1 MDQITE
7 LNQKIDR
14 LTEQVAYLAEQARAA
29 QLSRES
35 MGELMR
41 DLAPV
46 TRGLMDG
53 ATAHFADV
61 EEYVEIADLI
71 RIAKKVARHLP
82 KLEMLLDNLDGVT
95 DLMDVSGPIIKD
107 VYNKAETTLD
117 DMDRKGYFR
126 FAKGGMQI
134 MDNIVT
140 SFTEDEV
147 KALGDNIV
155 LILRTVKDMTQPE
168 IMNFARTTVASAEQ
182 EVAGPVDS
190 SFGAILKQMRDPN
203 MRRGL
208 ALTMKVL
215 ASVGAQNKT
224 EK

>member
-7 LNQKIDR
+7 LNQKIDL
-14 LTEQVAYLAEQARAA
+14 LTQQVGYLAEQARAA
-29 QLSRES
+29 QLSRENGS
-35 MGELMR
+35 ELMR

-46 TRGLMDG
+46 TRGVMDS
-53 ATAHFADV
+53 ATRHFQDI
-61 EEYVEIADLI
+61 EEYVEIADLV
-71 RIAKKVARHLP
+71 RILKKVARHLP

-95 DLMDVSGPIIKD
+95 DLLEVAGPITKD

-126 FAKGGMQI
+126 FARGGMQI

-140 SFTEDEV
+140 SFSEDEV
-147 KALGDNIV
+147 RALGDNIV

-168 IMNFARTTVASAEQ
+168 IMNFARNTVATAEQ
-182 EVAGPVDS
+182 EAAGPVDTS
-190 SFGAILKQMRDPN
+190 YGAILKQMRDPN

-208 ALTMKVL
+208 AVAMKVL
-215 ASVGAQNKT
+215 SGIGAQNKN
-224 EK
+224 